1 MDGKSCNFP
10 RGRLDPKTDRE
21 TRFDVLQIEKT
32 NVELLVIEGDEPLP
46 THLLL
51 ICMNIGAT
59 F

>member
-1 MDGKSCNFP
+1 MEP
-10 RGRLDPKTDRE
+10 ETDRE
-21 TRFDVLQIEKT
+21 TRFDVQIEKT